1 MGASDCARILIRNNS
16 ITIEWGGVRR
26 NVCCF
31 VLLLRYVASP
41 ARNPQVILRSYLLY
55 VFCLAD
61 KTGRRLRRAPHTTL
75 HVPQEPDPEPDEL
88 CAESDW
94 RVWRA
99 ARNASSVNGGRLP
112 YSLGTVANAARTS
125 QLNTARQTELPSDG
139 FAPKVFTRKEG
150 TMPRAPCLLCAAS
163 IPPHLP
169 RSDDVEKATRG
180 RLYTKALTH
189 MHTGSCGRTSGQTKR
204 NCAPSAFS
212 QKQATRT
219 VGRYLGTR
227 PTTPS

>member
-1 MGASDCARILIRNNS
+1 MYMYNTHTA
-16 ITIEWGGVRR
+16 
-26 NVCCF
+26 
-31 VLLLRYVASP
+31 
-41 ARNPQVILRSYLLY
+41 QVITANGYISDTQDLGPANIHVLMRLPAYHFSSVQFSSTELIELNRLP
-55 VFCLAD
+55 LAR
-61 KTGRRLRRAPHTTL
+61 G
-75 HVPQEPDPEPDEL
+75 

-112 YSLGTVANAARTS
+112 YSLGTVANAARTVS
-125 QLNTARQTELPSDG
+125 SIRRVKLPSDG

-169 RSDDVEKATRG
+169 RSDDVEGENRASVRRRSRT
-180 RLYTKALTH
+180 
-189 MHTGSCGRTSGQTKR
+189 HTGSCGRTSGQTKR
-204 NCAPSAFS
+204 DSAPSAFS
-212 QKQATRT
+212 QKQATRSA
-219 VGRYLGTR
+219 GYLGTR